1 MVCMRHYSDQSSVQS
16 NNMSRPLFSCPLL
29 IRLLLVLGTLVSPF
43 IAAASYGNLE
53 GDWEFV
59 DGYGLENSWESDEI
73 VRRTRKVDATVK
85 RINDKGFYE
94 MTATFKFDDPVM
106 HDGEMTKK
114 FDTTWR
120 MVETPNYD
128 DSRMLE
134 GINLKD
140 PAKITFWVSSGGRKM
155 KYIYREGG
163 PDGTLVTKTMKK
175 KDDD

>member
-1 MVCMRHYSDQSSVQS
+1 
-16 NNMSRPLFSCPLL
+16 MSRPLFSCPLL

-59 DGYGLENSWESDEI
+59 DGYALENSWESDEI

-120 MVETPNYD
+120 MVETPKLRRLQNVGGD
-128 DSRMLE
+128 QSQ
-134 GINLKD
+134 G
-140 PAKITFWVSSGGRKM
+140 SGQDNVLGFQWRK
-155 KYIYREGG
+155 EDEVHL
-163 PDGTLVTKTMKK
+163 P
-175 KDDD
+175 